1 MQWEGEDGR
10 NVRRIFHDLRQ
21 IFSFVSLH
29 QRSDLGISLMSQLSK
44 RERKLNY
51 SVDAYYKE
59 TMRTTGPAKPDKA
72 PRVPRAPKQLNL

>member
-1 MQWEGEDGR
+1 MVETYV
-10 NVRRIFHDLRQ
+10 N
-21 IFSFVSLH
+21 SSVSLRIILTLYDFI

-59 TMRTTGPAKPDKA
+59 TMRTTGPAKPTSRPA
-72 PRVPRAPKQLNL
+72 A